1 VYRGCPAGNHDTQ
14 KEKIIFMN
22 RLLATIRC
30 DLRLQQR
37 NGFYYATAFVVAVYA
52 LGLSQLHAA
61 GAQINLAQLL
71 PAVVLNNLMITSF
84 YFVGAL
90 VLLEKTEGTLT
101 AQVVSPLRAGEYLAA
116 KVITL
121 TALAL
126 AYNLA
131 VVALVVG
138 SAFGAMA
145 LIAGVCAMA
154 ALMVMVGFVAVAR
167 YDSVNEYLLPSLPYA
182 AGLMLPLVSMFGWD
196 SPLLLLHPLGG
207 PMLLLRAAF
216 ATVDI
221 WQLALG
227 ALASALWLGAGTWLC
242 HSSFQRFVVGRAG
255 G

>member
-1 VYRGCPAGNHDTQ
+1 
-14 KEKIIFMN
+14 MN

-37 NGFYYATAFVVAVYA
+37 NGFYYATAFVVTVYA
-52 LGLSQLHAA
+52 LGLGQLHAS
-61 GAQINLAQLL
+61 GAQLHLAWLL

-116 KVITL
+116 KLITL

-131 VVALVVG
+131 VVAMVVG
-138 SAFGAMA
+138 SRFGALA
-145 LIAGVCAMA
+145 LIGGVSAAA
-154 ALMVMVGFVAVAR
+154 ALIVMTGFVVVVR

-182 AGLMLPLVSMFGWD
+182 AGLMLPLAYMFGWD
-196 SPLLLLHPLGG
+196 NPLLYLHPLAG

-216 ATVDI
+216 APAETRHLVY
-221 WQLALG
+221 G
-227 ALASALWLGAGTWLC
+227 TLASALWLGAGAWLC
-242 HSSFQRFVVGRAG
+242 RRAFQRFVVGRAG
-255 G
+255 S

>member
-1 VYRGCPAGNHDTQ
+1 MC
-14 KEKIIFMN
+14 

-61 GAQINLAQLL
+61 GIRLNLAALL
-71 PAVVLNNLMITSF
+71 PALVLNNLMITSF

-90 VLLEKTEGTLT
+90 VLLEKTEGTLA

-138 SAFGAMA
+138 DRFGALA
-145 LIAGVCAMA
+145 LIAGVGAMS
-154 ALMVMVGFVAVAR
+154 ALMVMAGFLAVAR
-167 YDSVNEYLLPSLPYA
+167 YESVNEFLIP
-182 AGLMLPLVSMFGWD
+182 
-196 SPLLLLHPLGG
+196 
-207 PMLLLRAAF
+207 
-216 ATVDI
+216 
-221 WQLALG
+221 
-227 ALASALWLGAGTWLC
+227 
-242 HSSFQRFVVGRAG
+242 
-255 G
+255 

>member
-1 VYRGCPAGNHDTQ
+1 
-14 KEKIIFMN
+14 MN

-61 GAQINLAQLL
+61 GARLNLAWLL
-71 PAVVLNNLMITSF
+71 PAVVLNNLMITTF

-90 VLLEKTEGTLT
+90 VLLEKAEGTLA

-131 VVALVVG
+131 VVTLVVG
-138 SAFGAMA
+138 SGFGVLA
-145 LIAGVCAMA
+145 LIAGVGAMG
-154 ALMVMVGFVAVAR
+154 ALMVMAGFVAVAR

-182 AGLMLPLVSMFGWD
+182 AGLMLPLAYMFGWD
-196 SPLLLLHPLGG
+196 SPLLYLHPLQG
-207 PMLLLRAAF
+207 PMLLMRAAF
-216 ATVDI
+216 APTDA
-221 WQLALG
+221 WQLVYS
-227 ALASALWLGAGTWLC
+227 ALASALWLGVGAWL
-242 HSSFQRFVVGRAG
+242 SQRSFQRFVVGRAG

>member
-1 VYRGCPAGNHDTQ
+1 MQ
-14 KEKIIFMN
+14 
-22 RLLATIRC
+22 RLFATIRC

-61 GAQINLAQLL
+61 GARLNLAALL
-71 PAVVLNNLMITSF
+71 PAVILNNLMITSF
-84 YFVGAL
+84 YFIAAL

-101 AQVVSPLRAGEYLAA
+101 AQVVSPLCASEYIAA

-138 SAFGAMA
+138 SAFSA
-145 LIAGVCAMA
+145 LPLITGMGAMA
-154 ALMVMVGFVAVAR
+154 ALMVMAGFVAVAR
-167 YDSVNEYLLPSLPYA
+167 YDSVNEFLLPSLPYA
-182 AGLMLPLVSMFGWD
+182 AALMLPVVSMFGWD
-196 SPLLLLHPLGG
+196 SPVLYLHPLHG

-216 ATVDI
+216 APAPA
-221 WQLALG
+221 WQLAYG
-227 ALASALWLGAGTWLC
+227 VLASALWLGVGAWLC
-242 HSSFQRFVVGRAG
+242 RRSFQRFVVGRAG
-255 G
+255 

>member
-1 VYRGCPAGNHDTQ
+1 
-14 KEKIIFMN
+14 MN
-22 RLLATIRC
+22 RLLATIGC

-37 NGFYYATAFVVAVYA
+37 NDFYYATAFVVAVYA
-52 LGLSQLHAA
+52 LGLSQLHAT
-61 GAQINLAQLL
+61 GARLNLAWLL

-90 VLLEKTEGTLT
+90 VLLEKTEGTLA
-101 AQVVSPLRAGEYLAA
+101 AQVVSPLRASEYLAA

-138 SAFGAMA
+138 RGFGAESRRMEGLA
-145 LIAGVCAMA
+145 LIAGVGVAA
-154 ALMVMVGFVAVAR
+154 ALMVMAGFVAVAR

-182 AGLMLPLVSMFGWD
+182 AGLMLPLASMFGWD
-196 SPLLLLHPLGG
+196 SPLLYLHPLQR
-207 PMLLLRAAF
+207 PMLLMRAAF
-216 ATVDI
+216 APAEP
-221 WQLALG
+221 WQLAYSV
-227 ALASALWLGAGTWLC
+227 LASALWLGVGAWLC
-242 HSSFQRFVVGRAG
+242 RRSFQRFVVGRADG

>member
-1 VYRGCPAGNHDTQ
+1 
-14 KEKIIFMN
+14 MN

-61 GAQINLAQLL
+61 GTRLNLAWLL
-71 PAVVLNNLMITSF
+71 PAVALNNLMITSF

-90 VLLEKTEGTLT
+90 VLLEKTEGTLA
-101 AQVVSPLRAGEYLAA
+101 AQVVSPLRAGVYLAA

-138 SAFGAMA
+138 SGFGVLA
-145 LIAGVCAMA
+145 LIAGVGAMA
-154 ALMVMVGFVAVAR
+154 ALMVMAGFVAVAR

-182 AGLMLPLVSMFGWD
+182 AGLMLPLAYMLGWD
-196 SPLLLLHPLGG
+196 SPLLYLHPLQG
-207 PMLLLRAAF
+207 PMLLMRAAF
-216 ATVDI
+216 APADT
-221 WQLALG
+221 WQLVYS
-227 ALASALWLGAGTWLC
+227 ALASVLWLGAGAWL
-242 HSSFQRFVVGRAG
+242 SQRSFQRFVVGRAG
-255 G
+255 GGQ